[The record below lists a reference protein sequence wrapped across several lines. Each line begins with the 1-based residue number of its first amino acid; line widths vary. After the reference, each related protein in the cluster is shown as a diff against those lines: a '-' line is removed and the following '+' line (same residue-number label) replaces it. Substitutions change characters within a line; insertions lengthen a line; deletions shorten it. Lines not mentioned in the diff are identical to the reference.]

1 MQKIVSIFL
10 ILVTTV
16 GFSQTDVSGALSSDT
31 TWSLSNSPIIL
42 TGNVLVPNG
51 VTLTIEAGVTVRIN
65 SEKYLKVQGSL
76 IAIGTESNKIIFT
89 SNESSPAK
97 GDWDKIWLASTS
109 TSFDGSD
116 NYVSGTIFNHC
127 IISYADEGLRLD
139 DSSFYLV
146 NSELTEN
153 NKGINFRKVINSV
166 IDNNNFNNNGSGTS
180 TSAGTEDNGIGSFT
194 FTKFLNNTFKNNT
207 GDGLSFGGYR
217 NNANNNLIK
226 NNISINN
233 GGNGFYFGWG
243 DVVRGFA
250 DNTIDGN
257 IIYNNSGNG
266 ITVGRD
272 SNIIKKNFIVNNEGS
287 GINISG
293 TYIYEGLTIENNII
307 SGNLGY
313 GLDLTSN
320 TNSLIRYN
328 SILNSGGNSEN
339 PSLGIPNS
347 YIISNNNT
355 ITYNTIYASENS
367 AIELRYGP
375 NTFNN
380 NNFISTKGNYIF
392 KLLTENNSDIN
403 AENNYWGTS
412 TESEIQSV
420 IYDNSDDFE
429 LGAVEYTPFLTSPN
443 TDAPI
448 SPPSNVTKQAS
459 GSDIVLSWS
468 ANGETDIAGYKLHY
482 GSPTGYSYS
491 TTLDLGNVTTY
502 TVTGGDITT
511 EYSITAYDSSID
523 GTDDMVD
530 GNESW
535 FSKANTLPELST
547 NIVLEG
553 VPRKSKLSW
562 TLSASDNIAYY
573 EVFRG
578 LSASPTDLLYTT
590 SSEAENNYIDDGLT
604 VGETYYYRIKVVDTD
619 GTSSDFS
626 DDFSVTIPTSW
637 VVSKEIGSENGFGST
652 ENPFINIQDAVDETI
667 NDDII
672 LVSPGTYQEN
682 ILIDEKVIT
691 VTTPSPLESAETTII
706 DGGANGIPVVIIQGE
721 YGENYV
727 SNSDLQFSG
736 FTLQNGFSA
745 TSDQGAGITVFEF
758 SSVVNLKNLIIKN
771 NTSSNDAAGSYFYYT
786 GNVFVTDVVYENNSG
801 NYTFRGFNSPFEM
814 TRTEFY
820 ENSATSQVVKYSQN
834 QTNHRPLI
842 TNSIIRNNTSSGAL
856 DVMNLNTFN
865 TTIVNNGSQN
875 LFSDNCAII
884 NSIISSG
891 QFISLSTS
899 GGILEIQN
907 SLIEDGESSVS
918 ILPAF
923 LTYENN
929 LEGDIYFNDV
939 MNSDYTLSEYSPA
952 IGSGI
957 NSINLY
963 TIDYN
968 LESYLDLNSGARP
981 LPEGTNIDIGAYE
994 NSLGANNHNSDIYVS
1009 INDGSNDGSVGLEA
1023 APFQTIQAAIN
1034 YALNDDTIYVLPGEY
1049 PGGST
1054 IINKGINFISTTSL
1068 GAIVNNNVNGSNT
1081 FTFSSNTG
1089 VFYSTITGFDLNKT
1103 STGQAY
1109 GIRATNSH
1117 YVNIYKSKISNF
1129 TSATSTGVS
1138 AIQAENC
1145 LFINNGLTI
1154 YNDQCSTGSENIT
1167 PRLKN
1172 CTVINSGSIHNAC
1185 STISLDVINS
1195 IVLISDT
1202 DQNAYTSPPNFNKVI
1217 TNDANII
1224 PQENSTW
1231 EVAPDQEVDIYF
1243 TDFTNGDYSLQDFS
1257 PAIGYGYFPVNEDIN
1272 GGTRP
1277 LPVGSSLDIG
1287 AYENALGSPLNGS
1300 PRFDAIADVSAN
1312 EDSGIQSFDILNVVD
1327 GDILE
1332 TQALSF
1338 SVATDNDELFESIN
1352 INYTQGNGAAVL
1364 NYTPALDQ
1372 NGTANITVTL
1382 NDDSGTEG
1390 GGIDNVTKTFVITI
1404 SPVNDQPIV
1413 TDHTLLVDEGTTVVT
1428 LGNNEVNLLYN
1439 AVDEDQDEL
1448 TAILVTQPTN
1458 GSITLNIDG
1467 TFSYT
1472 HDSSET
1478 ISDSFTYKAN
1488 DNSVDSEIATVT
1500 ITVSPVND
1508 APVVSDH
1515 LIQVDEGGIAI
1526 VLDNSETSVLYNASD
1541 IEEDSFTAILETV
1554 PAHGIL
1560 VLDTDGTFSYTHDGS
1575 DTLTDSFTYR
1585 ADDSNLTSEIGTVS
1599 IIINPDN
1606 DNAPTDIN
1614 LSNNLINENI
1624 DSANGYIIGQFTTI
1638 DLDLPSD
1645 THTFE
1650 FVSGDGDTDNNSF
1663 VIDGNNLKTFTSF
1676 DFETQSSFSI
1686 RVITTDGETQ
1696 SFEKSFTI
1704 DIANIGDISISSE
1717 LTNSYCEGDTAN
1729 GSITI
1734 STITDTTGDLV
1745 FSWSASNGGSIP
1757 IGQENDQNL
1766 TDLKDGTYTFV
1777 VSDATDFI
1785 LTEEFQINLTD
1796 QYSDLSV
1803 CYVSSDENEPT
1814 KNRVFINNQGN
1825 YNVSVYEVLRETS
1838 VTGNYEVIGTMN
1850 SDDISFLDE
1859 ESNNQVQTY
1868 SYKVRLVDLCGD
1880 VSEDS
1885 SLHKTILLQSSISVT
1900 NSVNL
1905 SWTDYEGTDYST
1917 YKIYRSVDNG
1927 DFEELGSVSSSNT
1940 SYNDEDATVIS
1951 GSSYEYYISIAV
1963 DQCNFDQGKNEQFN
1977 TVELKSNRLLITDG
1991 TASVDDFN
1999 NLNQFKIYPNPAEEI
2014 LNIKLSDG
2022 INFIRGDVYNS
2033 IGQLILKTKEM
2044 NFSIKNLPP
2053 SIYFIK
2059 IYSSKG
2065 VISRSFIKK

>member
-10 ILVTTV
+10 ILVTAV

-31 TWSLSNSPIIL
+31 TWSLSNSPYTVTGSIL
-42 TGNVLVPNG
+42 VASG
-51 VTLTIEAGVTVRIN
+51 VTLTIEPGVTIKF
-65 SEKYLKVQGSL
+65 SSGLYIKVQGSL
-76 IAIGTESNKIIFT
+76 IAIGNESNKITFT
-89 SNESSPAK
+89 SNETSPSK

-109 TSFDGSD
+109 TSFDESD

-153 NKGINFRKVINSV
+153 NKGINFRKVINSI

-180 TSAGTEDNGIGSFT
+180 TSAGTEDNGVGSFT
-194 FTKFLNNTFKNNT
+194 YTNFLNNTFENNSNN
-207 GDGLSFGGYR
+207 GLNFGGYR

-226 NNISINN
+226 NNTSNNN
-233 GGNGFYFGWG
+233 GGTGMYFGWG

-250 DNTIDGN
+250 DNIIEGN
-257 IIYNNSGNG
+257 IIYNNNGNG

-272 SNIIKKNFIVNNEGS
+272 SNVIKKNFIINNYGS

-307 SGNLGY
+307 SGNQGY
-313 GLDLTSN
+313 GLNLTSN
-320 TNSLIRYN
+320 TNSIIRYN
-328 SILNSGGNSEN
+328 SILNSGTDNDNTN
-339 PSLGIPNS
+339 PSLGIPDS
-347 YIISNNNT
+347 YITSNNN
-355 ITYNTIYASENS
+355 IISYNTIDGSKNN

-380 NNFISTKGNYIF
+380 NNFIKTQGSYIIQ
-392 KLLTENNSDIN
+392 LLADNDNDIN
-403 AENNYWGTS
+403 AENNYWGTTS
-412 TESEIQSV
+412 ESEIQAA
-420 IYDNSDDFE
+420 IYDYTDDFE
-429 LGAVEYTPFLTSPN
+429 LGEVDYTPFSTSLN

-448 SPPSNVTKQAS
+448 SPPSNVTKIVS

-468 ANGETDIAGYKLHY
+468 ANAEADVAGYKLY
-482 GSPTGYSYS
+482 YDTPTGYSYAIS
-491 TTLDLGNVTTY
+491 IDLGNVTTY
-502 TVTGGDITT
+502 TISGGDVTT
-511 EYSITAYDSSID
+511 EYAITAYDTSLD

-535 FSKANTLPELST
+535 FSKANTLPELPT

-553 VPRKSKLSW
+553 APRKSKLSW
-562 TLSASDNIAYY
+562 TLSSSDNIAYY
-573 EVFRG
+573 EIYRG

-590 SSEAENNYIDDGLT
+590 ASEAENNYIDDGLT
-604 VGETYYYRIKVVDTD
+604 VGETYYYRIKVLDTN

-637 VVSKEIGSENGFGST
+637 TVSKEIGSENGFGST

-667 NDDII
+667 NDDIV

-682 ILIDEKVIT
+682 IVINGKVIT
-691 VTTPSPLESAETTII
+691 ITTPDQTVSAETTII
-706 DGGANGIPVVIIQGE
+706 DGGSSGFPVVSING
-721 YGENYV
+721 NNV
-727 SNSDLQFSG
+727 SSDSSLIFSG
-736 FTLQNGFSA
+736 FTVQNGLSPTA
-745 TSDQGAGITVFEF
+745 DQGAGIDVKTFYPTLMLENLIIRDNTSTTDAAGSFLYYTGDVVMSDVVFKNNNGLYAF
-758 SSVVNLKNLIIKN
+758 RTFNSSFEMSRVAFYDNTSSSTLLKSNQSSLINNTIIKN
-771 NTSSNDAAGSYFYYT
+771 NASGGAFDVNDMIVLNST
-786 GNVFVTDVVYENNSG
+786 VINSG
-801 NYTFRGFNSPFEM
+801 VQNSFAG
-814 TRTEFY
+814 
-820 ENSATSQVVKYSQN
+820 NSA
-834 QTNHRPLI
+834 
-842 TNSIIRNNTSSGAL
+842 
-856 DVMNLNTFN
+856 
-865 TTIVNNGSQN
+865 IVNT
-875 LFSDNCAII
+875 II
-884 NSIISSG
+884 GSG
-891 QFISLSTS
+891 QFISSAAGLLK
-899 GGILEIQN
+899 IHN
-907 SLIEDGESSVS
+907 SHIEDGQSSVDIFPS
-918 ILPAF
+918 Y

-939 MNSDYTLSEYSPA
+939 TNSDYTLSEYSPA

-963 TIDYN
+963 TIEYN
-968 LESYLDLNSGARP
+968 LESYLDLSSGARP
-981 LPEGTNIDIGAYE
+981 MPEDTNIDIGAYE

-1009 INDGSNDGSVGLEA
+1009 INAGSNDGSVGLEA

-1034 YALNDDTIYVLPGEY
+1034 YALNGETIYVLPGTY
-1049 PGGST
+1049 PGGAS
-1054 IINKGINFISTTSL
+1054 IINKGINFISTTPL

-1089 VFYSTITGFDLNKT
+1089 VFYSTITGFDLNKA
-1103 STGQAY
+1103 STGSAY
-1109 GIRATNSH
+1109 GIRATGSH

-1129 TSATSTGVS
+1129 TYATSTGAS

-1145 LFINNGLTI
+1145 LFINNDLTI

-1257 PAIGYGYFPVNEDIN
+1257 PAIGYGYFPVTEDIN
-1272 GGTRP
+1272 GGARP

-1332 TQALSF
+1332 TQDLSF
-1338 SVATDNDELFESIN
+1338 NVATDNDELFESIN
-1352 INYTQGNGAAVL
+1352 INYTQGSGAAVL

-1390 GGIDNVTKTFVITI
+1390 GGMDSTTKIFTITI

-1413 TDHTLLVDEGTTVVT
+1413 TDHTILVDEGATVVT

-1439 AVDEDQDEL
+1439 AVDVDQDEL

-1478 ISDSFTYKAN
+1478 ISDSFTYRAN
-1488 DNSVDSEIATVT
+1488 DAANNNADSAIATVI

-1515 LIQVDEGGIAI
+1515 SIQVDEGGIAI

-1541 IEEDSFTAILETV
+1541 IEEDSFTAIVETV

-1624 DSANGYIIGQFTTI
+1624 DSANGYIIGQFNAI

-1650 FVSGDGDTDNNSF
+1650 FVAGDSDTDNNSF

-1686 RVITTDGETQ
+1686 RVITIDGETQ

-1704 DIANIGDISISSE
+1704 DVTNIGDISISSE
-1717 LTNSYCEGDTAN
+1717 LSNSYCEGDTAN

-1757 IGQENDQNL
+1757 IGLENNQNL
-1766 TDLKDGTYTFV
+1766 IDLKDGTYTVV
-1777 VSDATDFI
+1777 VSDATDFT
-1785 LTEEFQINLTD
+1785 LTEEFQINLID

-1803 CYVSSDENEPT
+1803 CYVSSDEDEPT

-1838 VTGNYEVIGTMN
+1838 VAGNYEVIGTMN

-1905 SWTDYEGTDYST
+1905 SWTDYQGADYST

-1940 SYNDEDATVIS
+1940 SYNDEDATVIF

-1963 DQCNFDQGKNEQFN
+1963 DQCNVDQGRNEQFN
-1977 TVELKSNRLLITDG
+1977 TVELKSNRLLVSDG
-1991 TASVDDFN
+1991 TASVEGFN
-1999 NLNQFKIYPNPAEEI
+1999 NLNQFEIYPNPAEDN

-2022 INFIRGDVYNS
+2022 VNFIKGEVYNS
-2033 IGQLILKTKEM
+2033 IGQLILITNKI
-2044 NFSIKNLPP
+2044 NFSIKDL
-2053 SIYFIK
+2053 SSSVYFIK
-2059 IYSSKG
+2059 IYSSRG
-2065 VISRSFIKK
+2065 IMSRSFIKN